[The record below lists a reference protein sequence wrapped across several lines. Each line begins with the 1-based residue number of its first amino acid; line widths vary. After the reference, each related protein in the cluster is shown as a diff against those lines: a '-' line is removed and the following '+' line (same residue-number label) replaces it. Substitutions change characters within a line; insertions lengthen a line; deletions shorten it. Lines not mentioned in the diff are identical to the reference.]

1 MAMPMYAASEQTPV
15 SKCHVA
21 YSTETFLHTYTHTF
35 IHIYDRARTETKKDA
50 GDFFADASIEMARGV
65 FYRDVSSYIHT
76 YIYTYIRSR
85 TYIQDPRTRLTSSAR
100 CERQGDMWH
109 SSSIHAF
116 TNNHIY
122 IHTETKKEA
131 DELGLDANIKVTCG
145 ILHGDI
151 PQAQR
156 EQVFKGFREGT
167 VQVCW

>member
-1 MAMPMYAASEQTPV
+1 MAMPMYAASEHTPV

-85 TYIQDPRTRLTSSAR
+85 TYIQNPRTRLT
-100 CERQGDMWH
+100 
-109 SSSIHAF
+109 
-116 TNNHIY
+116 
-122 IHTETKKEA
+122 
-131 DELGLDANIKVTCG
+131 DANVKVTCG
-145 ILHGDI
+145 IL
-151 PQAQR
+151 QAYMLLQTITYIYIQKPR
-156 EQVFKGFREGT
+156 KRRTSSG
-167 VQVCW
+167 